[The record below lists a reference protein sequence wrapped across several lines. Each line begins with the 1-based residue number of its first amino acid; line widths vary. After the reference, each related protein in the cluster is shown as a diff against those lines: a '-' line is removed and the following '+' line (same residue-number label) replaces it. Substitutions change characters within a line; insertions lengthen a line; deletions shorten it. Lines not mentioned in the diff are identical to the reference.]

1 MNKNVAVILAAGKG
15 KRMGANKNK
24 QFLEIKEKPILYY
37 TLKAFSNCNLID
49 EIILVAAKDEIEYCR
64 KEIIERY
71 RFDKVTSIVSGGKER
86 QHSVLNGL
94 LAIENCNIVIIH
106 DGARPFVDN
115 NIINTGIMYAEKYG
129 AVACGVKPKDTIKV
143 KNECGF
149 SINTPDRES
158 LFAVQTP
165 QSFKYDIILSC
176 HKKVNK
182 ENISVTD
189 DTMVVEQYGYK
200 VYLYEGNYNNIKI
213 TTTEDLIIGEKI
225 LENLIMP

>member
-24 QFLEIKEKPILYY
+24 QFLEMKEKPILYY

-64 KEIIERY
+64 KEIIEKY
-71 RFDKVTSIVSGGKER
+71 RFEKVTSIVSGGKER

-94 LAIENCNIVIIH
+94 LAIKNCDIVIIH

-143 KNECGF
+143 KNEYGF
-149 SINTPDRES
+149 SINTPDRET

-165 QSFKYDIILSC
+165 QSFKYDIILNC

-182 ENISVTD
+182 DNISVTD

-225 LENLIMP
+225 MENLIMP

>member
-15 KRMGANKNK
+15 KRMGADKNK

-37 TLKAFSNCNLID
+37 TLGAFSNCNLID

-64 KEIIERY
+64 KEIVEKY
-71 RFDKVTSIVSGGKER
+71 RFAKVTSIVSGGKER

-129 AVACGVKPKDTIKV
+129 AVACGVKPKDTIKI
-143 KNECGF
+143 KNEYGF
-149 SINTPDRES
+149 SINTPDRET

-165 QSFKYDIILSC
+165 QSFKYDIILNC
-176 HKKVNK
+176 HKRVN
-182 ENISVTD
+182 EDNISVTD

-213 TTTEDLIIGEKI
+213 TTIEDLIIGEKI
-225 LENLIMP
+225 LENLIIP

>member
-15 KRMGANKNK
+15 KRMGANRNK

-37 TLKAFSNCNLID
+37 TLKAFSNSNLID

-64 KEIIERY
+64 KEIVERY
-71 RFDKVTSIVSGGKER
+71 RFAKVTSIVSGGKER

-115 NIINTGIMYAEKYG
+115 NIINTGIRYAEKYG

-143 KNECGF
+143 KNEYGF

-165 QSFKYDIILSC
+165 QSFKYDIILNC

-182 ENISVTD
+182 DNISVTD
-189 DTMVVEQYGYK
+189 DTMVVEKYGYK

-213 TTTEDLIIGEKI
+213 TTIEDLVIGEKI
-225 LENLIMP
+225 LENLIIP

>member
-1 MNKNVAVILAAGKG
+1 MDKNVAVILAAGKG

-71 RFDKVTSIVSGGKER
+71 RFEKVTSIVSGGKER

-149 SINTPDRES
+149 SISTPDRES

-165 QSFKYDIILSC
+165 QSFKYDIILNC

>member
-86 QHSVLNGL
+86 QHSVL
-94 LAIENCNIVIIH
+94 
-106 DGARPFVDN
+106 N